1 MIRIYFMQSLSIIIP
16 YFKSLVIKD
25 LIYNILETFKDDKNY
40 EIIVVDDEGT
50 SSNWIEF
57 NKLCKSHLTLKYIEL
72 SKNFGQHHAIM
83 AGVRHAKN
91 DLIVTLDDD
100 FQNPPSEIKKIVDYL
115 SENNLDLVYGS
126 PIRIKQTFFRSL
138 MSKSMRLFLKN
149 VLRIKHV
156 NEISSFKVFKRGI
169 LDKSL
174 VNISEISIDS
184 LLNWATDHIGYVKV
198 DHNPRSAGS
207 SNYNFQKL
215 VSFAL
220 NTIISYS
227 VKPLKIAT
235 YFGILIF
242 GIGSSLLVFILGKY
256 LLYGINVPGFTTTAS
271 LIILFSGTQLIILG
285 VMGEYLA
292 RMHLNIMNKPAFV
305 VRRTIGFD

>member
-1 MIRIYFMQSLSIIIP
+1 MISLSVIIP
-16 YFKSLVIKD
+16 YFKSPLIED
-25 LIYNILETFKDDKNY
+25 LILEILDNTRDFHNT
-40 EIIVVDDEGT
+40 EIIIVDDSGIAWDGSFLEK
-50 SSNWIEF
+50 ICREVD
-57 NKLCKSHLTLKYIEL
+57 KVKYIEL
-72 SKNFGQHHAIM
+72 SKNFGQHNAIM
-83 AGVRHAKN
+83 AGISLAKN
-91 DLIVTLDDD
+91 DYVVTIDDD
-100 FQNPPSEIKKIVDYL
+100 FQNPPKEIKRLVEYL
-115 SENNLDLVYGS
+115 IQNNLDLVYGS
-126 PIRIKQTFFRSL
+126 PTNIRQTYVRKI
-138 MSKSMRLFLKN
+138 MSKTIRSFLFHVLKVKN
-149 VLRIKHV
+149 V
-156 NEISSFKVFKRGI
+156 NEMSSFRVFKREI

-198 DHNPRSAGS
+198 DHNPRRLGS
-207 SNYNFQKL
+207 SNYNFKKL

-235 YFGILIF
+235 YFGLIIF
-242 GIGSSLLVFILGKY
+242 GIGSALLVFILGKY

-285 VMGEYLA
+285 VIGEYLA

>member
-1 MIRIYFMQSLSIIIP
+1 MISLSIIIP
-16 YFKSLVIKD
+16 HYKSNSINELISDILDKIKD
-25 LIYNILETFKDDKNY
+25 FSNT
-40 EIIVVDDEGT
+40 EIIVVDDGGK
-50 SSNWIEF
+50 SSNASYFKKICQE
-57 NKLCKSHLTLKYIEL
+57 NNGIKYIEL
-72 SKNFGQHHAIM
+72 AKNFGQHNAIM
-83 AGVRHAKN
+83 AGIQYAKN
-91 DLIVTLDDD
+91 DYVVTLDDD
-100 FQNPPSEIKKIVDYL
+100 FQNPPSEIKKLIEYL
-115 SENNLDLVYGS
+115 RENNLDLVYGS
-126 PIRIKQTFFRSL
+126 PVKINQTIFRSII
-138 MSKSMRLFLKN
+138 SKSIRLFLNK

-156 NEISSFKVFKRGI
+156 NEISSFRVFKREI
-169 LDKSL
+169 LTKSL

-198 DHNPRSAGS
+198 HHNPRRAGS

-242 GIGSSLLVFILGKY
+242 GIGSALLIFIIGKY

-285 VMGEYLA
+285 VIGEYLA

-305 VRRTIGFD
+305 VRSTIGFD

>member
-1 MIRIYFMQSLSIIIP
+1 MISLSVIIP
-16 YFKSLVIKD
+16 YFKSPLIED
-25 LIYNILETFKDDKNY
+25 LILEILDNTRDFHNT
-40 EIIVVDDEGT
+40 EIIIVDDSGIAWDGSFLEK
-50 SSNWIEF
+50 ICREVD
-57 NKLCKSHLTLKYIEL
+57 KVKYIEL
-72 SKNFGQHHAIM
+72 SKNFGQHNAIM
-83 AGVRHAKN
+83 AGISLAKN
-91 DLIVTLDDD
+91 DYVVTIDDD
-100 FQNPPSEIKKIVDYL
+100 FQNPPKEIKRLVEYL
-115 SENNLDLVYGS
+115 IQNNLDLVYGS
-126 PIRIKQTFFRSL
+126 PTNIRQTYVRKI
-138 MSKSMRLFLKN
+138 MSKTIRSFLFHVLKVKN
-149 VLRIKHV
+149 V
-156 NEISSFKVFKRGI
+156 NEISSFRVFKREI

-198 DHNPRSAGS
+198 DHNPRRLGS
-207 SNYNFQKL
+207 SNYNFKKL

-235 YFGILIF
+235 YFGLLIF
-242 GIGSSLLVFILGKY
+242 GIGSALLVLILGKY

-285 VMGEYLA
+285 VIGEYLA

>member
-1 MIRIYFMQSLSIIIP
+1 
-16 YFKSLVIKD
+16 
-25 LIYNILETFKDDKNY
+25 
-40 EIIVVDDEGT
+40 
-50 SSNWIEF
+50 
-57 NKLCKSHLTLKYIEL
+57 
-72 SKNFGQHHAIM
+72 M

-100 FQNPPSEIKKIVDYL
+100 FQNPPSEIKKIIDYL
-115 SENNLDLVYGS
+115 GENNLDLVYGS

-138 MSKSMRLFLKN
+138 MSKSVRLFLNK

-156 NEISSFKVFKRGI
+156 NEISSFRVFKREI

-184 LLNWATDHIGYVKV
+184 LLNWSTNHIGYVKV

-242 GIGSSLLVFILGKY
+242 GIGSALLVFILGKY

-285 VMGEYLA
+285 VIGEYLA